1 MVGAPVADAKVA
13 IFAFIGT
20 WENYIWQLVIINSD
34 KLLTLP
40 VGVAKAAT
48 ASNAVN
54 LGLVMAG
61 ATVSFLPIFLIFVL
75 FQGYFAKG
83 ITAGAVRG

>member
-1 MVGAPVADAKVA
+1 
-13 IFAFIGT
+13 
-20 WENYIWQLVIINSD
+20 
-34 KLLTLP
+34 
-40 VGVAKAAT
+40 
-48 ASNAVN
+48 VN